1 MNTTISRG
9 PGFLLAIAI
18 LAAPGCSKPKPPPI
32 VEVKGVI
39 TLNDAP
45 LPSVRIRFMPT
56 FPGFGAEVIAE
67 AVSDSAGKY
76 ALTCGTSPG
85 ACIGVHRVV
94 VEEGPLPAGASGESG
109 ESQMK
114 MTRYLQGLTNRPIPP
129 HYSNLAQTPL
139 TVEVKAGE
147 TAYDLKLAR

>member
-1 MNTTISRG
+1 MN
-9 PGFLLAIAI
+9 AI
-18 LAAPGCSKPKPPPI
+18 LTRATLILLTLVILPASGCGKPKPPPI
-32 VEVKGVI
+32 VVVKGAI

-67 AVSDSAGKY
+67 GVSDAAGKY
-76 ALTCGTSPG
+76 SLVCNGSPG

-94 VEEGPLPAGASGESG
+94 VEEGPLPPGTTGESG

-114 MTRYLQGLTNRPIPP
+114 MTKYLQGLTNRPIPP
-129 HYSNLAQTPL
+129 HYGNLAQTPL
-139 TVEVKAGE
+139 TVEVKAGQTDYE
-147 TAYDLKLAR
+147 LKLKR